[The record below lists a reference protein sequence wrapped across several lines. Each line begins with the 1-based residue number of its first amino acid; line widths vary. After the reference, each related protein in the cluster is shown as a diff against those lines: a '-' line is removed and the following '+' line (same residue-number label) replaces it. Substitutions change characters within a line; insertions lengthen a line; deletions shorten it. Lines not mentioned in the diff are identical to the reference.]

1 MRAAFRTPS
10 PELTPPSGAL
20 FRWVTLRQSGEGP
33 NSAHR
38 HHPFN
43 SGFSPFTFGPFSQS
57 LIGQQEARAMA
68 GSAGT
73 EADLRSI
80 IRAKKDTI
88 RLQHAAIAH
97 VYEAGR

>member
-1 MRAAFRTPS
+1 MRAGFRTPS

-20 FRWVTLRQSGEGP
+20 FRWVTLPQSREGP

-43 SGFSPFTFGPFSQS
+43 SGFSPISAKPDRTTGSS
-57 LIGQQEARAMA
+57 RDGR
-68 GSAGT
+68 SAGT
-73 EADLRSI
+73 EADLRSV